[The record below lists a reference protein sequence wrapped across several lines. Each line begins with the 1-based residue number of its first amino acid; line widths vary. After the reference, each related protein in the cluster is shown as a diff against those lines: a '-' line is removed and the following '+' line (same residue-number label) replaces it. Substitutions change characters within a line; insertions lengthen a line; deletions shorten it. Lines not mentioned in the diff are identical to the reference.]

1 MNLPI
6 LPPWLLSNEFPPD
19 AFCRSLQSIT
29 HLPSQYLARL
39 LWNRGVR
46 NLDSLPGFLNPQQYQ
61 PCPAWAFG
69 EEMEWAIDR
78 LVQARSGQEKVAI
91 WGDFDADGVTATAVL
106 WDGLGQFF
114 AKHDRLT
121 YYIPNRLTESH
132 GLSQQGIDQLH
143 ATGFQ
148 LIVTCDTGSTNLAE
162 IDYCNSLG
170 MDVIVTDHHT
180 LAPER
185 PPVCAIVNPRYL
197 PSDHSLAT
205 LSGVAVAYKLVEALY
220 DRLPEVPIKPL
231 EHLLDLVAIGL
242 VADLVEL
249 KGDCRYLAQRGIAQ
263 LKQQADRSTATRPGL
278 FHLLEFC
285 KRAGDRAT
293 DIAFGIGPRIN
304 AVSRIQGDAHF
315 CVELLTSTDAAQ
327 CRQLAEQTEL
337 ANTRRRALQREV
349 AEQVL
354 DRVQQLDLSTTQVIV
369 LWDDQWHPGVLGL
382 VASQVAQE
390 FGRPTILLST
400 ERSSESVAGDRK
412 IARGSARSA
421 NQIDLYELVKDQAHL
436 LHRFGGHPYAAGLS
450 LGVENLPLFAEAI
463 NQRALQELADRVG
476 QRPLQ
481 ADLQVTVAELGL
493 DLYRELRAIEPCGM
507 GNPPPRLLL
516 KNVWFTQASHRNL
529 TDRNNK
535 KVTYIRTTFRL
546 WDQTCGAE
554 SWPEGISGSWWG
566 HYKEELP
573 TGHCDALVEFEN
585 NVYQR
590 CYEVRLIDVR
600 SSTPID
606 QPGLDQPGECPKPLS
621 AQSSITPLD
630 PDRADLDW
638 LLDWRPQAQQDPLNL
653 PSTSQSTILVMTTCP
668 TDWEEFTPWFRRAY
682 QEGKKLA
689 IAYPAPSL
697 SSSPERWLKLLGIAK
712 YLSRTEAWASP
723 QQILTQLQVTPS
735 TLRIGLRALQTLGLE
750 IVSSDRGLTI
760 SKPAA
765 HQQDTPVFMNPD
777 WKTAGQPFLHAVR
790 EEGFRRQYFATVPFG
805 LLQMLARRSLVN
817 VP

>member
-6 LPPWLLSNEFPPD
+6 LPPWLLSNESPPD
-19 AFCRSLQSIT
+19 TFCRSLQSIT

-46 NLDSLPGFLNPQQYQ
+46 DLDNLPGFLNPQQYQ

-78 LVQARSGQEKVAI
+78 LVQARSNQEKVAI

-114 AKHDRLT
+114 AKDDRLT

-132 GLSQQGIDQLH
+132 GLSQQGINQLH
-143 ATGFQ
+143 AAGCQ

-170 MDVIVTDHHT
+170 IDVIVTDHHT

-185 PPVCAIVNPRYL
+185 PPVCAIVNPRNL
-197 PSDHSLAT
+197 PSDHPLAT

-220 DRLPEVPIKPL
+220 DRLPKVPVKPL

-249 KGDCRYLAQRGIAQ
+249 KGDCRYLAQQGIAQ
-263 LKQQADRSTATRPGL
+263 LKQQADRTTATRPGL

-369 LWDDQWHPGVLGL
+369 LWDEQWHPGVLGL

-400 ERSSESVAGDRK
+400 ESSSANTAGDRS

-421 NQIDLYELVKDQAHL
+421 NHIDLYELVKDQAHL

-476 QRPLQ
+476 QRPLPV
-481 ADLQVTVAELGL
+481 DLQVTVAELGL

-516 KNVWFTQASHRNL
+516 KNVWFTQATHRNL

-546 WDQTCGAE
+546 WDQTCGEE

-573 TGHCDALVEFEN
+573 TGHCDVVVEFEN

-600 SSTPID
+600 SSPSIE
-606 QPGLDQPGECPKPLS
+606 QPGKWPDTLPTQSRIAPLS
-621 AQSSITPLD
+621 S
-630 PDRADLDW
+630 DRAALDW
-638 LLDWRPQAQQDPLNL
+638 LLDWRALDPEEHKVL
-653 PSTSQSTILVMTTCP
+653 STKDADILVMTTCP

-682 QEGKKLA
+682 QEGKYLA
-689 IAYPAPSL
+689 IAYPAPLL
-697 SSSPERWLKLLGIAK
+697 SPSPEPWLKLLGIAK

-723 QQILTQLQVTPS
+723 QQILAQLQITPS
-735 TLRIGLRALQTLGLE
+735 TLRIGLQALQSLGLE
-750 IVSSDRGLTI
+750 IISGDRGLTVGGP
-760 SKPAA
+760 SSP
-765 HQQDTPVFMNPD
+765 QQKTPSFSNPD
-777 WKTAGQPFLHAVR
+777 WRTAGQPFLHAVR

-805 LLQMLARRSLVN
+805 LLQTFARRTL
-817 VP
+817 P